1 MSNTNYDA
9 ELNIQYSDTYKHYIP
24 TYRIAVPY
32 YEYRT
37 YVYHDPVE
45 SFSNESY
52 WAFVSF
58 DEESEEE
65 IRYAWRVEGSGSSYA
80 NRHSTPPTFCRVG
93 LISKSGLFSKVYFR
107 NPARYAVSFTP
118 SNCAIA
124 VDYSIKASFEVIWN
138 STGFAANQNAWFK
151 CSTVQKNTYKQYEW
165 TAATVYYKKSEDA
178 NYTSVAGTVSG
189 SWSDVRID
197 TNISFQDG
205 YTYDVYIE
213 ATSDDGETAQ
223 TPVAQFTTTDAQAQA
238 ECISPAGDF
247 IQGDVTFVWSHGT
260 AYGTPQ
266 YAYDLQYSLNNGSS
280 WTSVESHKV
289 TQNTTKA
296 YTLTDA
302 GTYKWRVRTYNSNDV
317 AGEWAEAS
325 FVNNVPAN
333 PPTNLSVNTKGRP
346 TVSWAATS
354 QSAYQIQF
362 LLGDS
367 VAYDSGAVY
376 TSQTNHFV
384 NQYFDDNRS
393 YVVRLRIYNALGEVS
408 EWVETGYQQTPVT
421 DVVFTTTAADGGAT
435 IAVTNTSDFTKFF
448 LLRNNKPIAEFDA
461 TYTDKYAVGLINYS
475 VIGVT
480 DQDQSDIQ
488 TNGIRVN
495 YPQATIVTLD
505 GEQIQVHRRVNNA
518 YEIQTTNEADINQA
532 KFIGD
537 GAPTHY
543 ASDMRLKS
551 FTVNCFDDQGISE
564 DILGNVVFYADNFG
578 NGGYCMVKSYTKTD
592 NFIKN
597 SRGVYANEVAL
608 VLEVTNYD
616 DSIEYPI

>member
-1 MSNTNYDA
+1 MSNTNYDV
-9 ELNIQYSDTYKHYIP
+9 ELNITYDNTYRHYIP
-24 TYRIAVPY
+24 GYSIKAPY
-32 YEYRT
+32 WKYYKYYTEPKTDY
-37 YVYHDPVE
+37 YFDVV
-45 SFSNESY
+45 
-52 WAFVSF
+52 VSF
-58 DEESEEE
+58 DEESEQE
-65 IRYAWRVEGSGSSYA
+65 IQYYGLNNSWPWSNEAYDYQQVGSREILATGIFTKCY
-80 NRHSTPPTFCRVG
+80 
-93 LISKSGLFSKVYFR
+93 LR
-107 NPARYAVSFTP
+107 NPNRNRCTFTP
-118 SNCAIA
+118 SNCA
-124 VDYSIKASFEVIWN
+124 VRPLYNIKAAFEVIWN
-138 STGFAANQNAWFK
+138 STGFAANSNAFFK

-178 NYTSVAGTVSG
+178 NYTSVVGTVSG

-197 TNISFQDG
+197 TNIGFQDG
-205 YTYDVYIE
+205 YTYDVYIVST
-213 ATSDDGETAQ
+213 ADDGETAQ
-223 TPVAQFTTTDAQAQA
+223 TPVAQFTTTDATAVA
-238 ECISPAGDF
+238 ECISPAGEF
-247 IQGDVTFVWSHGT
+247 TQGDVTFVWSHAT

-266 YAYDLQYSLNNGSS
+266 YAYDLQYSTNNGSS
-280 WTSVESHKV
+280 WTSIESHKV
-289 TQNTTKA
+289 TQNTTKS

-317 AGEWAEAS
+317 AGDWAEAS

-346 TVSWAATS
+346 TVTWAATS

-376 TSQTNHFV
+376 TSQTSHFV
-384 NQYFDDNRS
+384 NQFFDDNRS

-408 EWVETGYQQTPVT
+408 EWVETGYQQTSVT
-421 DVVFTTTAADGGAT
+421 DVVFTTTSADGGAT

-448 LLRNNKPIAEFDA
+448 LLRNNTPVAEFNES
-461 TYTDKYAVGLINYS
+461 YTDKFAVGLVNYS
-475 VIGVT
+475 VVGVT

-488 TNGIRVN
+488 TSGVRVN

-505 GEQIQVHRRVNNA
+505 GQMIPINKRVDNA
-518 YEIQTTNEADINQA
+518 YEIQTSNEADVNQA
-532 KFIGD
+532 QFIGD
-537 GAPTHY
+537 GTPTHY
-543 ASDMRLKS
+543 ASNMRVKS
-551 FTVNCFDDQGISE
+551 FSVSCFDDQGISE
-564 DILGNVVFYADNFG
+564 DILGKVVFYADNFG

-616 DSIEYPI
+616 DSIEYPL